1 MQGYVTEI
9 MLTLEALVNNLELE
23 HCSFDNVKD
32 LSSST
37 PNLTKHSPPDYRKNA
52 FILSKPQCVHTH
64 STSYYLESVNSSTAA
79 GKYSHFKIL

>member
-1 MQGYVTEI
+1 

-52 FILSKPQCVHTH
+52 FILSKPRVHTY
-64 STSYYLESVNSSTAA
+64 STSSYLESVNSSTAA